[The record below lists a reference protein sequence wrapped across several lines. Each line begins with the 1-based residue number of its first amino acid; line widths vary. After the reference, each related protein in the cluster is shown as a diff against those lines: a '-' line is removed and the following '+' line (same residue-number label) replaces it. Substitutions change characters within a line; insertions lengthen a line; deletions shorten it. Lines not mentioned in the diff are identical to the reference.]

1 MPDWVVAVA
10 VDAAA
15 ADDGVGTGQP
25 TGDGVENDPRPPP
38 LLLLPIGVVVHQWTA
53 VRVVVAAAAVA
64 PVDLAVVVVVAAHQ
78 AHRTVELVAHIPGEW
93 VRSLFL
99 HLAPP
104 FSYPQQ

>member
-1 MPDWVVAVA
+1 MTSVPDWVVAVV

-38 LLLLPIGVVVHQWTA
+38 LLLPIGVVVHQWTA
-53 VRVVVAAAAVA
+53 VRVAVVAAVA
-64 PVDLAVVVVVAAHQ
+64 PVDPTVVVVVVAAHQ

-99 HLAPP
+99 H
-104 FSYPQQ
+104 